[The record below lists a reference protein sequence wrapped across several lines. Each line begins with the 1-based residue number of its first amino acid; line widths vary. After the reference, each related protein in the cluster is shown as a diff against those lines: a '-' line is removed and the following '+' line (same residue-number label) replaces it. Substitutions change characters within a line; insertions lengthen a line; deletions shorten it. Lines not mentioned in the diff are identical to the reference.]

1 MNMSVTELMD
11 YRLENPDVDVKVDT
25 YITEKLISR
34 ERSNEVVENYELWGS
49 MSKEKKVIGKLIGNY
64 KKTKTGNIINVTR

>member
-64 KKTKTGNIINVTR
+64 KKTKIGNIINVTR